1 MIEIVDPRGP
11 WQARRSGLAPRR
23 PVGELRRIGLLC
35 NEASV
40 AHGSMHFSRYLR
52 ILRRVLPARLG
63 AVELMT
69 ETKPIL
75 TRPAE
80 LAQLERFRGWHAVIN
95 GLGK

>member
-11 WQARRSGLAPRR
+11 RESRASALAPRR
-23 PVGELRRIGLLC
+23 AAGELRRIGLLC

-40 AHGSMHFSRYLR
+40 AHGTMHFSRYLR
-52 ILRRVLPARLG
+52 ILQRVLPARLG
-63 AVELMT
+63 AVEFIT

-75 TRPAE
+75 TRPADV
-80 LAQLERFRGWHAVIN
+80 AQLERFRGWHAVIN